1 MGPRHTSHAYSNDL
15 RERDAQLH
23 KLYARLS
30 IAKAQKNKTMRI
42 QLEKEIRAV
51 G

>member
-1 MGPRHTSHAYSNDL
+1 MGPRHTSHAYSNDY
-15 RERDAQLH
+15 RERDALLQKLH
-23 KLYARLS
+23 SRLS
-30 IAKAQKNKTMRI
+30 IAKAHKNKTMRI